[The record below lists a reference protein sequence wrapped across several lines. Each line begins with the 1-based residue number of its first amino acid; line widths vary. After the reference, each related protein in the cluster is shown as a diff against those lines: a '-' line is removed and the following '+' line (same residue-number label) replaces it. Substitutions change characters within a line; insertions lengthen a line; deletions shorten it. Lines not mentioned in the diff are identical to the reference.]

1 MLSKWHI
8 YLVNIIFIYLSVKA
22 DNIYRN
28 FYGFM
33 ILNDNVRYFAFKS
46 TLIYLKLRSAAS
58 G

>member
-8 YLVNIIFIYLSVKA
+8 YLVNIIFIWLSVKA
-22 DNIYRN
+22 NKIYRD

-33 ILNDNVRYFAFKS
+33 ILNDNVKYFAFKS
-46 TLIYLKLRSAAS
+46 TLIYLKLRLAAS